1 MSDRIEKVAVM
12 GAGVMGSAIAAHLAN
27 VGIPSYLM
35 DVLPGNL
42 TRDERAKGLTIE
54 SQSVRNRLATAG
66 VEKALRARPAAFY
79 TQEDS
84 ERITIG
90 NFEDNIE
97 WVREA
102 DWIIEVII
110 EDLAVKKDFFK
121 TLESYRSPDAIIST
135 NTSGISVAAMAED
148 MSPEFREYFLGTHFF
163 NPPRY
168 MHLLEIIPL
177 EETRPAVVERMRSFG
192 ENVLGK
198 GLVFAKDTP
207 SFIANRI
214 GAYGMAQVMRMMIEE
229 GYGIDEVDAITG
241 QAVGRPKS
249 ATFRTADLVGLDV
262 ILHVGRN
269 LRETLTDDREKAVLE
284 PPEFIGKMVKKNWLG
299 IKTGQGFYKKV
310 TSNGK
315 DEILVLDHNTLDY
328 RPRQKISIPSL
339 DMARN
344 VDDVRERI
352 KTLVYA
358 DDRAGIFAWK
368 VLKTTLLH
376 AAARVPE
383 ISEAIIHVDNAM
395 RWGYNWELGPFEIW
409 DAIGVRPSVKRME
422 KEGEDIPPLVQALL
436 TGDFESFYR
445 SDKGEKLFFDLPT
458 SDYRKVDENP
468 KVVLLPS
475 LKERTMTIR
484 SNPGASLIDM
494 GDGVPCLE
502 FHSKMNAIGQDTGQM
517 IREALDE
524 VDRNFEGLV
533 IGNHGVNFSV
543 GANLMLILFEIQDD
557 NWDILDALVREFQN
571 TTMAIK
577 YAKKPV
583 VAAPAGMALGGGC
596 EISMASAKIRAAA
609 ETYMGLVEVGVGL
622 IPAGGGCKEMLIRSM
637 EAIPDGVDADP
648 FPFVRRAA
656 ETIAMA
662 KVATSAK
669 EARKLGYMRSTDPIT
684 VNRDHLLFEAKQTV
698 LAMAGEGYT
707 PPRPQKIPVLGDR
720 GRALMKMAAFYMQ
733 EGHYASP
740 YDALIAGKVA
750 HVLCGGDALPK
761 TEVTEQHLLDLE
773 REVFLSLCGEP
784 KTQER
789 IQYMLSKG
797 KPLRN

>member
-1 MSDRIEKVAVM
+1 
-12 GAGVMGSAIAAHLAN
+12 
-27 VGIPSYLM
+27 
-35 DVLPGNL
+35 
-42 TRDERAKGLTIE
+42 
-54 SQSVRNRLATAG
+54 
-66 VEKALRARPAAFY
+66 
-79 TQEDS
+79 
-84 ERITIG
+84 
-90 NFEDNIE
+90 
-97 WVREA
+97 
-102 DWIIEVII
+102 
-110 EDLAVKKDFFK
+110 
-121 TLESYRSPDAIIST
+121 
-135 NTSGISVAAMAED
+135 
-148 MSPEFREYFLGTHFF
+148 
-163 NPPRY
+163 
-168 MHLLEIIPL
+168 
-177 EETRPAVVERMRSFG
+177 
-192 ENVLGK
+192 
-198 GLVFAKDTP
+198 
-207 SFIANRI
+207 
-214 GAYGMAQVMRMMIEE
+214 MMIEE

-328 RPRQKISIPSL
+328 RPRQKVSIPSL
-339 DMARN
+339 DMTRN

-368 VLKTTLLH
+368 VLKRTLLH

-707 PPRPQKIPVLGDR
+707 PPRPQKILVLGDR